1 MPADDH
7 CPRCRGP
14 LVAIEIRLS
23 GTDLVMKSCSR
34 CDVRFWSSEGNDLEL
49 AGVLGHEPARQPAL
63 R

>member
-1 MPADDH
+1 MPADDA

-23 GTDLVMKSCSR
+23 GNDLLMRSCSK
-34 CDVRFWSSEGNDLEL
+34 CDVRWWSSAGEDVDLT
-49 AGVLGHEPARQPAL
+49 GVLGHEPARQPAL